1 MTRSSLSSPPIRC
14 ESRASTTE
22 TGTRYARGLVP
33 LQAVPYARH
42 LPTKRIQY
50 GIPRHGSS
58 AQFCTSGSLTTM
70 SRRGTTW
77 HDTSSLMLPNGHR
90 TEIQSSRF
98 ITTVRSL
105 LTKRTDEHSNGVQSE
120 IAVRLVDRQ
129 RNICK
134 MLWLN
139 VFVLGCGS
147 QEPKHL
153 SVWSSNSEC
162 EIASSVNDALE
173 SIACRS
179 YSVCL

>member
-1 MTRSSLSSPPIRC
+1 M
-14 ESRASTTE
+14 
-22 TGTRYARGLVP
+22 
-33 LQAVPYARH
+33 
-42 LPTKRIQY
+42 

-105 LTKRTDEHSNGVQSE
+105 LTKRTDEHSNGVHRKSE

-179 YSVCL
+179 YNSIQFACRPSSY